1 MQTHLII
8 RQQMNHFLSP
18 TGSSPVFES
27 DTDLG
32 GRVLPKITFDH
43 FKIDFRQSES

>member
-1 MQTHLII
+1 
-8 RQQMNHFLSP
+8 MNHFLSP

-32 GRVLPKITFDH
+32 GRVLAKKITFDH
-43 FKIDFRQSES
+43 FKIDFSKSES